1 MKNWKKFGNLVFCRM
16 FFRIRL
22 LFFLMFDTMEERGAF
37 ELEHFILL
45 DIRWCRGGFDFG
57 SLGGKF
63 GNAMEERRFEK
74 ISGNH
79 VFVECSFDKEFFWKT

>member
-1 MKNWKKFGNLVFCRM
+1 M

-45 DIRWCRGGFDFG
+45 DIRWCRGEFDRVWEG
-57 SLGGKF
+57 NF